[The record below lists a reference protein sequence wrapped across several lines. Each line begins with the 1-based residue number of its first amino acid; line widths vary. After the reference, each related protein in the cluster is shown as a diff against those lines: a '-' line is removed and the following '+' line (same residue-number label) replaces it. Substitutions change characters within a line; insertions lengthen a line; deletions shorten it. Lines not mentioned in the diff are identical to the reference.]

1 MKKILILLLLFLTLA
16 PIYSETTYTVETAY
30 GDKTVIVP
38 DGYTEKDVLLIIAK
52 AYYELNEEQKQL
64 TTEYENL
71 KTQLNEYKET
81 NSSLRNLNSELQ
93 NNYDSLVKKLE
104 TLNSMGVIKGL
115 VGGHLSFFDRVFGGG
130 LDLGLII
137 LDTYMVNI
145 SVNYP
150 LTFSIGLGILF

>member
-30 GDKTVIVP
+30 GNKTVIVP

-64 TTEYENL
+64 ITEYENL

-81 NSSLRNLNSELQ
+81 NTSLRNLNSELQ

-115 VGGHLSFFDRVFGGG
+115 VGGHLSFFNSVSGGG
-130 LDLGLII
+130 IDLGLII
-137 LDTYMVNI
+137 SDTYMVNI